1 MLNIKEA
8 IEISRILCKAPE
20 ERLEMI
26 LAVYEEAG
34 IIISGLEELEE
45 WKSLKDQ
52 SGLIDIQEFLED
64 LETLYPADGKG
75 DIRIRPDQLQKV
87 CDERKVKVSCCKRI
101 LARKGYLKTYM
112 DGSKLNY
119 TVTLWVD
126 GQSQRFVVINR
137 EPVYLKEVV

>member
-1 MLNIKEA
+1 MLSIKEA

-20 ERLEMI
+20 ERLVMI

-52 SGLIDIQEFLED
+52 SSLIDIQEFLED
-64 LETLYPADGKG
+64 LEIQYPADEKG

-87 CDERKVKVSCCKRI
+87 CDEWKVKVSCCKRI
-101 LARKGYLKTYM
+101 LARKGYLKTHM

>member
-20 ERLEMI
+20 ERLAMI

-64 LETLYPADGKG
+64 LETLYPADG
-75 DIRIRPDQLQKV
+75 
-87 CDERKVKVSCCKRI
+87 
-101 LARKGYLKTYM
+101 
-112 DGSKLNY
+112 
-119 TVTLWVD
+119 
-126 GQSQRFVVINR
+126 QSQRFVVINR